1 MRPAHEP
8 SAAGA
13 GPAADEASPALPLQ
27 ADEVLYAFKCEW
39 DSICSFW
46 EEDGGA
52 NAVFTVPRA
61 ELADG
66 PTAPP
71 AHAEDG
77 APEILPELVVADWR
91 IADDGAPA
99 ELESAFYDYG
109 LHEGL
114 PDEIAHPHD
123 WASEWRTK
131 FGGVPYWT
139 ANGAQ
144 GVPAGRLLLQI
155 DNWVQLEDGGGAEV
169 ANFCSDGTAYIFVD
183 RSEWRTKFG
192 GVPYWT
198 ANGAQPA
205 LRQHNWNWKTA
216 AARKWRTSARTAR
229 RTSSS
234 TARGK
239 RRSTR

>member
-1 MRPAHEP
+1 MSH
-8 SAAGA
+8 
-13 GPAADEASPALPLQ
+13 LLQ
-27 ADEVLYAFKCEW
+27 ARRA
-39 DSICSFW
+39 
-46 EEDGGA
+46 GGGRGLA
-52 NAVFTVPRA
+52 RAALAGRRSAVRVQVRVGQHLQLLGRGRRRNAVFTVPRA

-109 LHEGL
+109 LHDGL

-155 DNWVQLEDGGGAEV
+155 DNWVQLEDGGSTEV

-183 RSEWRTKFG
+183 RSREAPVYTMIINR
-192 GVPYWT
+192 
-198 ANGAQPA
+198 
-205 LRQHNWNWKTA
+205 
-216 AARKWRTSARTAR
+216 
-229 RTSSS
+229 
-234 TARGK
+234 
-239 RRSTR
+239 

>member
-1 MRPAHEP
+1 MLSHYPGIAPLPRKVSRTSWAACPGPARRALAAVRGMRPANEP

-13 GPAADEASPALPLQ
+13 GPAADEASPALPLR

-109 LHEGL
+109 LHDGL

-155 DNWVQLEDGGGAEV
+155 DNWVQLEDGGSTEV

-183 RSEWRTKFG
+183 RSREAPVYTMIINR
-192 GVPYWT
+192 
-198 ANGAQPA
+198 
-205 LRQHNWNWKTA
+205 
-216 AARKWRTSARTAR
+216 
-229 RTSSS
+229 
-234 TARGK
+234 
-239 RRSTR
+239 

>member
-1 MRPAHEP
+1 M
-8 SAAGA
+8 
-13 GPAADEASPALPLQ
+13 
-27 ADEVLYAFKCEW
+27 LYAFKCEW

-109 LHEGL
+109 LHDGL

-155 DNWVQLEDGGGAEV
+155 DNCATG
-169 ANFCSDGTAYIFVD
+169 
-183 RSEWRTKFG
+183 RR
-192 GVPYWT
+192 
-198 ANGAQPA
+198 
-205 LRQHNWNWKTA
+205 RQHGSGELLLG
-216 AARKWRTSARTAR
+216 RHGVHLR
-229 RTSSS
+229 RPLAEAPVYTMIIN
-234 TARGK
+234 R
-239 RRSTR
+239 

>member
-1 MRPAHEP
+1 MLSHYPRYRAVAAQGLAHKLGGLPWGLPVARWPLCAECGRPMSHLLQAP
-8 SAAGA
+8 

-109 LHEGL
+109 LHDGL

-183 RSEWRTKFG
+183 RS
-192 GVPYWT
+192 
-198 ANGAQPA
+198 
-205 LRQHNWNWKTA
+205 
-216 AARKWRTSARTAR
+216 RKAPVYTMIINR
-229 RTSSS
+229 
-234 TARGK
+234 
-239 RRSTR
+239 